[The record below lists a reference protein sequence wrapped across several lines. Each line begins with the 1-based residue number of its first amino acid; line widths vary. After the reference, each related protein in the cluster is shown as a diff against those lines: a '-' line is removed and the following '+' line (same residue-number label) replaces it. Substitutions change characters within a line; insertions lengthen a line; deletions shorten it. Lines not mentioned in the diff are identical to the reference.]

1 MSFINRVI
9 KAEIVF
15 EGETII
21 ADVNLDWVNQDV
33 YINSV
38 VYKETDI
45 KSILSDASEE
55 ALEENLTA
63 YCIQRGL

>member
-1 MSFINRVI
+1 MSFVNKII
-9 KAEIVF
+9 KAEVMLD
-15 EGETII
+15 GRVMV
-21 ADVNLDWVNQDV
+21 ADVNLDWVDHIV

-38 VYKETDI
+38 VYEKTDI
-45 KSILSDASEE
+45 KSILSDIIEE